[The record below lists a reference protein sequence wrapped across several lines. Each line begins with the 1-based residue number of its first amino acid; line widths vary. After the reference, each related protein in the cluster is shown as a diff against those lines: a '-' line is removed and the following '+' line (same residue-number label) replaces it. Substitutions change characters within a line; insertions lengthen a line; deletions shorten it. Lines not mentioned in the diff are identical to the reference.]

1 MLKPL
6 DTPSPEKSSSSKTT
20 EELLDEFLAI
30 IEPDGYLG
38 LVQRDKSEW
47 GSIYVWLHY
56 HPRSI
61 HQLPRPSNFTFRVS
75 NHPPPNYLEGMVGSV
90 HPGQEDVAKEW
101 RKAKAKI
108 KAFNDERKRI
118 VESHYQEYKEV
129 SKFIDMRKRR

>member
-1 MLKPL
+1 MSKPSDMPL
-6 DTPSPEKSSSSKTT
+6 PEKSSSSKTT
-20 EELLDEFLAI
+20 EELLDEFLPI

-75 NHPPPNYLEGMVGSV
+75 NHPPPPYLEGIVGSV

-108 KAFNDERKRI
+108 KEFNDARKR
-118 VESHYQEYKEV
+118 VAESHYKDYQEAVKH
-129 SKFIDMRKRR
+129 INLRKRR